1 MTPPAPRRGVW
12 AAISAYAL
20 WGLLPLYWKALH
32 DVPARH
38 ILAHRIVWSCV
49 VLAGLVAVRREWRVL
64 AAAARHVRTLAIYL
78 VAAIL
83 LALNWFTYI
92 WAVNSDRIV
101 ESSLGYYINPLVSV
115 VLGVMVLRERLRR
128 IQWLAVLG
136 AGCGVLYLTLHYGQ
150 FPWLALAL
158 AMSFGLYGLM
168 KKTAPL
174 PALPGLAIET
184 FMLLL
189 PALAYLVW
197 LQRAGPGAF
206 GGGGGS
212 RTALLVLSGGVTV
225 LPLLLFA
232 QAARQ
237 VRLSTMGVLQYIS
250 PSLGLAIGVL
260 VYGEPFPRPRLIGFA
275 IIWAS
280 LLTYWVEGAWRS
292 RVTMSRRD

>member
-1 MTPPAPRRGVW
+1 MTSPAPRRGIW
-12 AAISAYAL
+12 AAVSAYAL

-49 VLAGLVAVRREWRVL
+49 VLAGLILIRREWKNLGV
-64 AAAARHVRTLAIYL
+64 AVHHSRTLLIYL

-115 VLGVMVLRERLRR
+115 VLGVVVLRERLRR
-128 IQWLAVLG
+128 LQWLAVLG

-174 PALPGLAIET
+174 PALPGLMIET
-184 FMLLL
+184 AMLLL

-197 LQRAGPGAF
+197 LQRTGPGAF
-206 GGGGGS
+206 GSGGGG
-212 RTALLVLSGGVTV
+212 RTALLVLSGCVTV

-250 PSLGLAIGVL
+250 PSLGLTIGVL
-260 VYGEPFPRPRLIGFA
+260 VYGEPFPRPRMVGFA

-280 LLTYWVEGAWRS
+280 LLTYWIEGVWRS
-292 RVTMSRRD
+292 RTALTERN